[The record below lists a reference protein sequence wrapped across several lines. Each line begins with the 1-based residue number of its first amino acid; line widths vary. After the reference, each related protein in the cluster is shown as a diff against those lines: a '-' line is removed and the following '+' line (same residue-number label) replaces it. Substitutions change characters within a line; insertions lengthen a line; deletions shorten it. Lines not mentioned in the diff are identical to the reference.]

1 MSGILCLS
9 LAVLSIMYLGIC
21 LKVMRQFN
29 IDYFACPIVD
39 SNSIKNHLSG
49 IT

>member
-29 IDYFACPIVD
+29 INVLFVPLWI
-39 SNSIKNHLSG
+39 H